1 MYPDGIFQNSRISV
15 IMLPIA
21 YFAYWMERSAVGFL
35 IYFGIFV
42 LIFVIIWI
50 TQLVMGR
57 HNVRK
62 MNEKLFRTKDNK
74 NEWGITGFLKSYAII
89 LQKHWKQ
96 GMYRSLL
103 PLIPLWPCRHWWA
116 GAGTLWT
123 TNRGCERSAGH
134 NRTAK
139 DWQWVRVDW
148 TGQWHTGL
156 CEGDGQQENHIHQ
169 HICGLTPNI
178 YVVTG
183 KPDHQKIVV

>member
-74 NEWGITGFLKSYAII
+74 NE
-89 LQKHWKQ
+89 
-96 GMYRSLL
+96 
-103 PLIPLWPCRHWWA
+103 
-116 GAGTLWT
+116 
-123 TNRGCERSAGH
+123 
-134 NRTAK
+134 
-139 DWQWVRVDW
+139 
-148 TGQWHTGL
+148 
-156 CEGDGQQENHIHQ
+156 
-169 HICGLTPNI
+169 
-178 YVVTG
+178 
-183 KPDHQKIVV
+183 